1 MAANQIVNI
10 LGELVSL
17 DDKETGLSPG
27 DPILVP
33 FTSYYVHPDF
43 TDGDKTTL
51 KQAFQKVFK
60 TSVEPL
66 PPCEKKEKE
75 LIIKSLTYRFSLLR
89 KILLENSKD
98 SKAFRVAAE
107 HAFRLKAYLEFFEQ
121 TAECSDA
128 GAESKLSRI
137 EPLDDAMIQALIR
150 QFVFLILQGE
160 NPLEKYQGADP
171 NPKQFIQRLNDGKLE
186 NFDEFLGDYRAENLP
201 IAARLA
207 KLLEV
212 SELDL
217 DAIQKLID
225 EGIQK
230 KMDEVIKK
238 IKETVGNDPMFVG
251 ANWGDLYSIF
261 DKLLEKI
268 KVLENELKTLKEKEG
283 TAQQQHTA
291 SQGQLQEKE
300 ELNQSLKE
308 QITKIEAELK
318 ASQAAA
324 AKCSTNSDT
333 AKKAQESAQIE
344 IDKLKSVLEKSTKD
358 YQDLL
363 LRIPSLEAE
372 IKRLHDEI
380 TRLEGVVTTLRAPG
394 DELAKVMA
402 ELDDVKKQLN
412 DEKIRSADLER
423 QLNAVESR
431 LRKECDDAK
440 KILTDQ
446 YEQRIAK
453 KEKELDDLKTTS
465 DTVIAA
471 KQKGLDDLKTTFQ
484 DYKTGSIKTVTD
496 KDEELKKV
504 KAALDE
510 ELEKVKAALQ
520 KEINQGSSNRG
531 AATSYVGELET
542 KATEALNTINALT
555 IERDTL
561 KEELKKCAG
570 LQNIID
576 QLKID
581 NQNLSDKIVSL
592 DQEIVV
598 KTQEIETLKEQ
609 LRNIGGTFCRDLQDQ
624 LTQLQN
630 NLNTLNQEVNQLKAQ
645 NELLEANE
653 TANEEEIQKL
663 NDEKASLQ
671 TSLNNT
677 QGELEATKGTLQE
690 KEGVLANT
698 QGELEATN
706 KELQEKQEELEA
718 ITTVKEEEEE
728 GRSRLKEEYTTLQ
741 AERETTKQ
749 EKADLES
756 KYNALV
762 NEKDQIVSDYEN
774 LLAENTALKS
784 QIEQLKTENQE
795 LEEKLRNI
803 GNGCDAKDAEITRLT
818 NILNEKVR
826 KNKEALE
833 QLKLLKQEIEQKGI
847 ETQEELE
854 KVRVEKVAALAEAD
868 RKKNEELDALRKQHG
883 DLMAK
888 TASDLALWI
897 TKPNFP
903 SPFDTGPFAPVVQTI
918 KTLIQTKN
926 DEIKRLSVQQDPV
939 KAKAEATSR
948 HCYMLFFAAHTMSV
962 HFPTYDERQMNVDKN
977 RISEY
982 IQNML
987 YGVFS
992 GQIRNIIGLFEE
1004 DLITKDKTTFPERK
1018 LLDVLIKLLNSM
1030 ENYYDSKET
1039 SEKEQSSLDSEKEIL
1054 DLITK
1059 KVKDVLTKKRI
1070 SIKEFQSQTATY
1082 MNVRLGE
1089 NGGHVERVY
1098 YYRNNDGKSMIGTP
1112 GDVEVIMGK
1121 DPKYTLTFPICFYLF
1136 LFTMKEYF
1144 NRIEGDLT
1152 QCPIP
1157 MILKRKGREVNN
1169 IKVQELR

>member
-1 MAANQIVNI
+1 MATNQIVNI

-17 DDKETGLSPG
+17 EDKETGLSPG

-60 TSVEPL
+60 TSIEPL
-66 PPCEKKEKE
+66 PPCETKEKE

-107 HAFRLKAYLEFFEQ
+107 HAFRLKAYLEFFEKA
-121 TAECSDA
+121 TECSDA

-171 NPKQFIQRLNDGKLE
+171 NPKQFVQRLKDGKLE

-238 IKETVGNDPMFVG
+238 IKESVGNDPMFVG
-251 ANWGDLYSIF
+251 ANWNDLYSIF

-291 SQGQLQEKE
+291 SQSQLQEKE
-300 ELNQSLKE
+300 QLNQTLKE

-344 IDKLKSVLEKSTKD
+344 IDKLKALLEQSTKN
-358 YQDLL
+358 YEDLL

-372 IKRLHDEI
+372 VIKLRNEI
-380 TRLEGVVTTLRAPG
+380 TRLEKVIDTLRPPG
-394 DELAKVMA
+394 DELKKVI
-402 ELDDVKKQLN
+402 EERDDVKKQLEDAWKRN
-412 DEKIRSADLER
+412 R
-423 QLNAVESR
+423 QLEAELNTVVSR
-431 LRKECDDAK
+431 LTKECDDAK
-440 KILTDQ
+440 NTLKGE
-446 YEQRIAK
+446 YEQKIK
-453 KEKELDDLKTTS
+453 DKEKELDDLTAKSTADLAAKQKELVELKTTS
-465 DTVIAA
+465 DAALAA
-471 KQKGLDDLKTTFQ
+471 KQKELYDLTVKYTADLAAKQKELDDLK
-484 DYKTGSIKTVTD
+484 
-496 KDEELKKV
+496 V
-504 KAALDE
+504 KSS
-510 ELEKVKAALQ
+510 ELEKKIKDL
-520 KEINQGSSNRG
+520 
-531 AATSYVGELET
+531 
-542 KATEALNTINALT
+542 TEEKDKLI
-555 IERDTL
+555 
-561 KEELKKCAG
+561 EELKKCAG
-570 LQNIID
+570 LQDIIKK
-576 QLKID
+576 LTLENVELNTKITFLETE
-581 NQNLSDKIVSL
+581 LSM
-592 DQEIVV
+592 
-598 KTQEIETLKEQ
+598 KTQEIERLKEE
-609 LRNIGGTFCRDLQDQ
+609 LRKIGGTSCRALEEEIKKLEGQ
-624 LTQLQN
+624 LSA
-630 NLNTLNQEVNQLKAQ
+630 LNQKVSELKTKNGELETQ
-645 NELLEANE
+645 NELLLLEQTDKN
-653 TANEEEIQKL
+653 EEIQNLK
-663 NDEKASLQ
+663 
-671 TSLNNT
+671 
-677 QGELEATKGTLQE
+677 
-690 KEGVLANT
+690 
-698 QGELEATN
+698 
-706 KELQEKQEELEA
+706 EELEA
-718 ITTVKEEEEE
+718 IKTVKEEGEE
-728 GRSRLKEEYTTLQ
+728 GRLRLREEYTTLQ
-741 AERETTKQ
+741 KELEKIKQ
-749 EKADLES
+749 EKADLQIQYDALVKEKDEIVA
-756 KYNALV
+756 KYNA
-762 NEKDQIVSDYEN
+762 
-774 LLAENTALKS
+774 LLAENTALKDE
-784 QIEQLKTENQE
+784 IKQLETKNQE
-795 LEEKLRNI
+795 LEEKLKNI
-803 GNGCDAKDAEITRLT
+803 GNDCYGKDTEIAKLRNELT
-818 NILNEKVR
+818 EELR
-826 KNKEALE
+826 KNKETLE
-833 QLKLLKQEIEQKGI
+833 QLELLKQELK
-847 ETQEELE
+847 
-854 KVRVEKVAALAEAD
+854 KVRVEKN
-868 RKKNEELDALRKQHG
+868 KELDALREKHTAV
-883 DLMAK
+883 MAK

-897 TKPNFP
+897 SSPIIP
-903 SPFDTGPFAPVVQTI
+903 SPFDTGPFAPVVEAI
-918 KTLIQTKN
+918 RTLIKDKN
-926 DEIKRLSVQQDPV
+926 DEITRLSEKQDPV

-992 GQIRNIIGLFEE
+992 GEFRNIIGLFEE

-1059 KVKDVLTKKRI
+1059 KVKDVLSKKRI
-1070 SIKEFQSQTATY
+1070 SIKEFQKETATY

-1089 NGGHVERVY
+1089 NGGHVEKVY
-1098 YYRNNDGKSMIGTP
+1098 YYRKDGKSMIGTP
-1112 GDVEVIMGK
+1112 GDLEVIMGK

-1152 QCPIP
+1152 QCRIP

>member
-1 MAANQIVNI
+1 MATNQIVNI

-17 DDKETGLSPG
+17 EDKETGLSPG

-51 KQAFQKVFK
+51 KQTFQKVFK
-60 TSVEPL
+60 TSIEPL
-66 PPCEKKEKE
+66 PPCETKEKE

-107 HAFRLKAYLEFFEQ
+107 HAFRLKAYLEFFEKA
-121 TAECSDA
+121 TECSDA

-171 NPKQFIQRLNDGKLE
+171 NPKQFVQRLKDGKLE

-217 DAIQKLID
+217 NAIQKLID

-251 ANWGDLYSIF
+251 ANWNDLYSIF

-300 ELNQSLKE
+300 QLNQSLRE

-344 IDKLKSVLEKSTKD
+344 IDKLKALLDNSTKN

-372 IKRLHDEI
+372 IKKLHDEI
-380 TRLEGVVTTLRAPG
+380 TRLEGVINTLRAPG
-394 DELAKVMA
+394 DELKKVI
-402 ELDDVKKQLN
+402 EERDDVKKQLEDAWKRN
-412 DEKIRSADLER
+412 R
-423 QLNAVESR
+423 QLEAELNTVVSR
-431 LRKECDDAK
+431 LTKECDNAK
-440 KILTDQ
+440 NTLKGE
-446 YEQRIAK
+446 YEQKIK
-453 KEKELDDLKTTS
+453 DKEKELDDLTAKSTA
-465 DTVIAA
+465 DLAA
-471 KQKGLDDLKTTFQ
+471 KQKELDDLK
-484 DYKTGSIKTVTD
+484 
-496 KDEELKKV
+496 V
-504 KAALDE
+504 KSS
-510 ELEKVKAALQ
+510 ELEKKIKDL
-520 KEINQGSSNRG
+520 
-531 AATSYVGELET
+531 
-542 KATEALNTINALT
+542 TEEKDKLI
-555 IERDTL
+555 
-561 KEELKKCAG
+561 EELKKCAG
-570 LQNIID
+570 LQDIIKK
-576 QLKID
+576 LTLENVELNTKITLLETD
-581 NQNLSDKIVSL
+581 LNMKI
-592 DQEIVV
+592 QEI
-598 KTQEIETLKEQ
+598 KTLNDK
-609 LRNIGGTFCRDLQDQ
+609 LRNIGGTSCRALEEEIKKLEGQ
-624 LTQLQN
+624 LSA
-630 NLNTLNQEVNQLKAQ
+630 LNQKVSELKTKNGELEQQ
-645 NELLEANE
+645 NELLLLEQTDKNQEIYNLKKEKGSLE
-653 TANEEEIQKL
+653 TKLSEKEEIILFTDRELRATNEEL
-663 NDEKASLQ
+663 EKKE
-671 TSLNNT
+671 
-677 QGELEATKGTLQE
+677 EL
-690 KEGVLANT
+690 LADT
-698 QGELEATN
+698 
-706 KELQEKQEELEA
+706 QEELEA
-718 ITTVKEEEEE
+718 IKTVKEEGEE
-728 GRSRLKEEYTTLQ
+728 GRLRLREEYTTLQ
-741 AERETTKQ
+741 KELEKIKQ
-749 EKADLES
+749 EKADLQIQYDALVKEKDEIVA
-756 KYNALV
+756 KYNA
-762 NEKDQIVSDYEN
+762 
-774 LLAENTALKS
+774 LLAENTALKDE
-784 QIEQLKTENQE
+784 IEQLKTENQE
-795 LEEKLRNI
+795 LKVKLRDI
-803 GNGCDAKDAEITRLT
+803 GNNCYGKDNEIANLRNELT
-818 NILNEKVR
+818 EELR
-826 KNKEALE
+826 KNKETLDKLRKLE
-833 QLKLLKQEIEQKGI
+833 DEIYEKDLKQV
-847 ETQEELE
+847 EELE
-854 KVRVEKVAALAEAD
+854 KVRVEKVAAIAEAD
-868 RKKNEELDALRKQHG
+868 RKHAAV
-883 DLMAK
+883 MAK

-897 TKPNFP
+897 SSPIIP
-903 SPFDTGPFAPVVQTI
+903 SPFDTGPFAPVVQAI

-926 DEIKRLSVQQDPV
+926 DEITQLSGKQDPV

-1039 SEKEQSSLDSEKEIL
+1039 SEKEQDSLDSEKEIL

-1059 KVKDVLTKKRI
+1059 KVKDVLSKKSI
-1070 SIKEFQSQTATY
+1070 SIKEFQKETATY

-1098 YYRNNDGKSMIGTP
+1098 YYRKDGKSMIGTP
-1112 GDVEVIMGK
+1112 GDLEVIMGK

-1144 NRIEGDLT
+1144 NRIEGELT
-1152 QCPIP
+1152 QCRIP
-1157 MILKRKGREVNN
+1157 MILKRKGREVKN
-1169 IKVQELR
+1169 IKVEQLR

>member
-1 MAANQIVNI
+1 MATNQIVNI

-17 DDKETGLSPG
+17 EDKETGLSPG

-60 TSVEPL
+60 TSIEPL
-66 PPCEKKEKE
+66 PPCETKEKE

-171 NPKQFIQRLNDGKLE
+171 NPKQFVQRLKDGKLE

-238 IKETVGNDPMFVG
+238 IKESVGNDPMFVG
-251 ANWGDLYSIF
+251 ANWNDLHSIF

-283 TAQQQHTA
+283 TAKQQHTA
-291 SQGQLQEKE
+291 SQGQLVEKE

-344 IDKLKSVLEKSTKD
+344 IDKLKALLDNSTKN

-372 IKRLHDEI
+372 IKKLDDEI
-380 TRLEGVVTTLRAPG
+380 TRLEGVINTLRAPG
-394 DELAKVMA
+394 DELKKVI
-402 ELDDVKKQLN
+402 EERDDVKKQLEDAWKRN
-412 DEKIRSADLER
+412 R
-423 QLNAVESR
+423 QLEAELNTVVSR
-431 LRKECDDAK
+431 LTKECDDAK
-440 KILTDQ
+440 NILKGE
-446 YEQRIAK
+446 YEQKIK
-453 KEKELDDLKTTS
+453 DKQKELDDL
-465 DTVIAA
+465 TVKSTADLAA
-471 KQKGLDDLKTTFQ
+471 KQKELVDLK
-484 DYKTGSIKTVTD
+484 
-496 KDEELKKV
+496 V
-504 KAALDE
+504 KSS
-510 ELEKVKAALQ
+510 ELEKKIKDL
-520 KEINQGSSNRG
+520 
-531 AATSYVGELET
+531 
-542 KATEALNTINALT
+542 TEEKDKLI
-555 IERDTL
+555 
-561 KEELKKCAG
+561 EELKKCAG
-570 LQNIID
+570 LQDIIKK
-576 QLKID
+576 LTLENVELNTKITLLETD
-581 NQNLSDKIVSL
+581 LNMKI
-592 DQEIVV
+592 QEI
-598 KTQEIETLKEQ
+598 KTLNDK
-609 LRNIGGTFCRDLQDQ
+609 LRNIGGTSCRALEEEIKKLEGQ
-624 LTQLQN
+624 LSA
-630 NLNTLNQEVNQLKAQ
+630 LNQKVSELKTKNGELEQQ
-645 NELLEANE
+645 NELLLLEQTDKN
-653 TANEEEIQKL
+653 EEIQNLK
-663 NDEKASLQ
+663 
-671 TSLNNT
+671 
-677 QGELEATKGTLQE
+677 
-690 KEGVLANT
+690 
-698 QGELEATN
+698 
-706 KELQEKQEELEA
+706 EELEA
-718 ITTVKEEEEE
+718 IKTVKEEGEE
-728 GRSRLKEEYTTLQ
+728 GRLRLREEYTTLQ
-741 AERETTKQ
+741 KELEKIKQ
-749 EKADLES
+749 EKADLQIQYDALVKEKDEIVA
-756 KYNALV
+756 KYNA
-762 NEKDQIVSDYEN
+762 
-774 LLAENTALKS
+774 LLAENTALKDE
-784 QIEQLKTENQE
+784 IEQLKTENQE
-795 LEEKLRNI
+795 LKVKLRDI
-803 GNGCDAKDAEITRLT
+803 GNNCYGKDNEIANLRNELT
-818 NILNEKVR
+818 EELR
-826 KNKEALE
+826 KNKETLDKLRKLE
-833 QLKLLKQEIEQKGI
+833 DEIYEKDLKQV
-847 ETQEELE
+847 EELE
-854 KVRVEKVAALAEAD
+854 KVRVEKVAAIAEAD
-868 RKKNEELDALRKQHG
+868 RKHAAV
-883 DLMAK
+883 MAK

-897 TKPNFP
+897 SSPIIP
-903 SPFDTGPFAPVVQTI
+903 SPFDTGPFAPVVQAI

-926 DEIKRLSVQQDPV
+926 DEITQLSGKQDPV

-1039 SEKEQSSLDSEKEIL
+1039 SEKEQDSLDSEKEIL

-1059 KVKDVLTKKRI
+1059 KVKDVLSKKSI
-1070 SIKEFQSQTATY
+1070 SIKEFQKETATY

-1098 YYRNNDGKSMIGTP
+1098 YYRKDGKSMIGTP
-1112 GDVEVIMGK
+1112 GDLEVIMGK

-1144 NRIEGDLT
+1144 NRIEGELT
-1152 QCPIP
+1152 QCRIP
-1157 MILKRKGREVNN
+1157 MILKRKGREVKN
-1169 IKVQELR
+1169 IKVEQLR

>member
-1 MAANQIVNI
+1 MATNQIVNI

-17 DDKETGLSPG
+17 EDKETGLSPG

-60 TSVEPL
+60 TSIEPL
-66 PPCEKKEKE
+66 PPCETKEKE

-107 HAFRLKAYLEFFEQ
+107 HAFRLKAYLEFFEKA
-121 TAECSDA
+121 TECSDA

-171 NPKQFIQRLNDGKLE
+171 NPKQFVQRLKDGKLE

-238 IKETVGNDPMFVG
+238 IKESVGNDPMFVG
-251 ANWGDLYSIF
+251 ANWNDLYSIF

-283 TAQQQHTA
+283 TAQQQHNA

-300 ELNQSLKE
+300 QLNQTLKE

-344 IDKLKSVLEKSTKD
+344 IDKLKALLEQSTKN
-358 YQDLL
+358 YEDLL

-372 IKRLHDEI
+372 VIKLRNEI
-380 TRLEGVVTTLRAPG
+380 TRLEKVIDTLRPPG
-394 DELAKVMA
+394 DELKKVI
-402 ELDDVKKQLN
+402 EERDDVKKQLEDAWKRN
-412 DEKIRSADLER
+412 R
-423 QLNAVESR
+423 QLEAELNTVVSR
-431 LRKECDDAK
+431 LTKECDDAK
-440 KILTDQ
+440 NTLKGE
-446 YEQRIAK
+446 YEQKIK
-453 KEKELDDLKTTS
+453 DKEKELDDLTAKSTA
-465 DTVIAA
+465 DIAA
-471 KQKGLDDLKTTFQ
+471 KQKELVELKTTSDAALAAKQKELYDLTVKYTADLAAKQKELDDLK
-484 DYKTGSIKTVTD
+484 
-496 KDEELKKV
+496 V
-504 KAALDE
+504 KSS
-510 ELEKVKAALQ
+510 ELEKKIKDL
-520 KEINQGSSNRG
+520 
-531 AATSYVGELET
+531 
-542 KATEALNTINALT
+542 TEEKDKLI
-555 IERDTL
+555 
-561 KEELKKCAG
+561 EELKKCAG
-570 LQNIID
+570 LQDIIKK
-576 QLKID
+576 LTLENVELNTKITFLETE
-581 NQNLSDKIVSL
+581 LSM
-592 DQEIVV
+592 
-598 KTQEIETLKEQ
+598 KTQEIERLKEE
-609 LRNIGGTFCRDLQDQ
+609 LRKIGGTSCRALEEEIKKLEGQ
-624 LTQLQN
+624 LSA
-630 NLNTLNQEVNQLKAQ
+630 LNQKVSELKTKNGELETQ
-645 NELLEANE
+645 NELLLLEQTDKN
-653 TANEEEIQKL
+653 EEIQNLK
-663 NDEKASLQ
+663 
-671 TSLNNT
+671 
-677 QGELEATKGTLQE
+677 
-690 KEGVLANT
+690 
-698 QGELEATN
+698 
-706 KELQEKQEELEA
+706 EELEA
-718 ITTVKEEEEE
+718 IKTVKEEGEE
-728 GRSRLKEEYTTLQ
+728 GRLRLREEYTTLQ
-741 AERETTKQ
+741 KELEKIKQ
-749 EKADLES
+749 EKADLQIQYDALVKEKDEIVA
-756 KYNALV
+756 KYNA
-762 NEKDQIVSDYEN
+762 
-774 LLAENTALKS
+774 LLAENTALKDE
-784 QIEQLKTENQE
+784 IKQLETKNQE
-795 LEEKLRNI
+795 LEEKLKNI
-803 GNGCDAKDAEITRLT
+803 GNDCYGKDTEIAKLRNELT
-818 NILNEKVR
+818 EELR
-826 KNKEALE
+826 KNKETLE
-833 QLKLLKQEIEQKGI
+833 QLELLKQELK
-847 ETQEELE
+847 
-854 KVRVEKVAALAEAD
+854 KVRVEKN
-868 RKKNEELDALRKQHG
+868 KELDALREKHTAV
-883 DLMAK
+883 MAK

-897 TKPNFP
+897 SSPIIP
-903 SPFDTGPFAPVVQTI
+903 SPFDTGPFAPVVEAI
-918 KTLIQTKN
+918 RTLIKDKN
-926 DEIKRLSVQQDPV
+926 DEITRLSEKQDPV

-992 GQIRNIIGLFEE
+992 GEFRNIIGLFEE

-1059 KVKDVLTKKRI
+1059 KVKDVLSKKRI
-1070 SIKEFQSQTATY
+1070 SIKEFQKETATY

-1089 NGGHVERVY
+1089 NGGHVEKVY
-1098 YYRNNDGKSMIGTP
+1098 YYRKDGKSMIGTP
-1112 GDVEVIMGK
+1112 GDLEVIMGK

-1152 QCPIP
+1152 QCRIP